1 MEVASPTEWG
11 ASVRERFD
19 ERYDDL
25 APAERRVAEELLGL
39 GPGALVLSAAA
50 LAERFGT
57 SDATIVRTAKALGY
71 ASLAALRTDLAESAS
86 NPAPGERLRRTL
98 TATSR
103 DHFLEQ
109 FVAQQVDGLEALLGN
124 VDTSDFDRG
133 ADTLAAAGHVVW
145 RGVGPSAE
153 LARYGRLLTV
163 RIGKP
168 SNAFVKEGTS
178 FADELLTLTSDA
190 AVVLLAYG
198 RVQSH
203 VTALLD
209 RADELSV
216 PVVLVTD
223 TLGRKLAN
231 RVAVTL
237 RSGRGT
243 PGEFASHTATL
254 TLIEAL
260 TLALADRTRDDAD
273 DALTEL
279 NDLRASIAG
288 RRVDVDTP

>member
-1 MEVASPTEWG
+1 M
-11 ASVRERFD
+11 
-19 ERYDDL
+19 L
-25 APAERRVAEELLGL
+25 AL
-39 GPGALVLSAAA
+39 GPNALVLSAAA
-50 LAERFGT
+50 LARRFGT

-71 ASLAALRTDLAESAS
+71 PSLAALRSDLAESAT
-86 NPAPGERLRRTL
+86 NPSPDERLRRTL
-98 TATSR
+98 TSTSP
-103 DHFLEQ
+103 DHLLEQ
-109 FVAQQVDGLEALLGN
+109 FVTDQVRALETLIRN
-124 VDTSDFDRG
+124 VDVREFDL
-133 ADTLAAAGHVVW
+133 AAETLAAAETVVW

-153 LARYGRLLTV
+153 LARYGELLTV

-168 SNAFVKEGTS
+168 SSSFVKEGTS
-178 FADELLTLTSDA
+178 FADELLTLTYHS

-209 RADELSV
+209 RASELAL

-223 TLGRKLAN
+223 TLGPTLSDQVTA
-231 RVAVTL
+231 TL

-260 TLALADRTRDDAD
+260 TLAIAARTRATTDA
-273 DALTEL
+273 ALTKL

-288 RRVDVDTP
+288 RRLDVDTP